1 MFGKKNYKYVTTMRI
16 DGMMCG
22 QCEVHVQENL
32 RKVEGVKS
40 EKASKSKGTAIV
52 KSDEPLS
59 REALEKAVTG
69 IGYDVLDIDSMEM

>member
-40 EKASKSKGTAIV
+40 E
-52 KSDEPLS
+52 
-59 REALEKAVTG
+59 
-69 IGYDVLDIDSMEM
+69 IGRAHV